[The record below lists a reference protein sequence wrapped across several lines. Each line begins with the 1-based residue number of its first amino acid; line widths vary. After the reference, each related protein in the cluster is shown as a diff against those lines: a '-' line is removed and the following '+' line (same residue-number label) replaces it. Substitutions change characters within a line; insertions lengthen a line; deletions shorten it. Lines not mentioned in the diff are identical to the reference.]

1 MNNCWVP
8 WMKCPQMWEVMNT
21 DMNKCMVPTKDF
33 MRNNIISK
41 MLLKNE
47 CPVLLVGPM
56 CSGKSLQCE

>member
-1 MNNCWVP
+1 
-8 WMKCPQMWEVMNT
+8 MKCPQMWEVMNT

-41 MLLKNE
+41 MLLKNGY
-47 CPVLLVGPM
+47 PVLLVGPM